1 MQSAQTLNGIMG
13 RFGNLY
19 PDCDHKTA
27 QLALKAVIVAST
39 SP

>member
-1 MQSAQTLNGIMG
+1 MG
-13 RFGNLY
+13 HFGSLK